1 MIESEMNKE
10 RRILFLARMFT
21 KTSDAAAFMRG
32 ELHANRLAYFRQMR
46 LENDPRADSEEGI
59 IPLQDDGVPKVV
71 LVPKSQTH
79 SPITMSGPG
88 SMEIGKINN
97 LNLLCMYAA
106 LFESDQPLSLSDLAV
121 PEEYSKFGPHA
132 VLITDPAEFIRQV
145 EFAARRERYS
155 VWRRAI
161 RYVDPTTLDIGMFS
175 EEIEVAFHKH
185 SKYLSEKEYRFAID
199 TNTEGSNSITL
210 DIGGIE
216 DIAVRVDT
224 SKINDE
230 VRRWLSRNEER

>member
-1 MIESEMNKE
+1 MNKE
-10 RRILFLARMFT
+10 RRVLFFARVF
-21 KTSDAAAFMRG
+21 DQARYADAFMRG
-32 ELHANRLAYFRQMR
+32 ELHANRLARFRHMR

-59 IPLQDDGVPKVV
+59 VPLRDDGAPKVV
-71 LVPKSQTH
+71 LVPKSRNY
-79 SPITMSGPG
+79 SPITLYGLG
-88 SMEIGKINN
+88 SMEIGRVND

-106 LFESDQPLSLSDLAV
+106 LFESNQPLSLNDLVV
-121 PEEYSKFGPHA
+121 PEEYSKFGPYA
-132 VLITDPAEFIRQV
+132 VLITHPGEFVRRLESAGQ
-145 EFAARRERYS
+145 RERYS

-161 RYVDPTTLDIGMFS
+161 RYVDPTALDIGMFS

-185 SKYLSEKEYRFAID
+185 SRYSSEKEYRFAID
-199 TNTEGSNSITL
+199 TNTDGSNAITL

-230 VRRWLSRNEER
+230 VRRWRSRSERE